1 MTQKKSKSETA
12 VEKSK
17 LLLQPERERSHFKAL
32 LLSNP
37 NYFGN
42 LQLSKLK
49 PVKIIASNRTYEELT
64 CVGFNPEFSR
74 LEGTIRV
81 KQNVGYNGDL
91 CSIGSFEY
99 VRFYLSYDNGLTWI
113 DQGSTKINVHDMTGI
128 KPLDYAVYLDI
139 NPKKMKCDIPNLPLV
154 RAILSWNILPPVNT
168 PNYVPIWG
176 NVEQARIQIAPQHFF
191 FWGDLLEQL
200 QLPEFT
206 QPLFETVNPI
216 ASVQTPAL
224 NVGELHALY
233 EKTDVPVHRYAFNYL
248 QQIVSKHEGVPF
260 TPTMALGSLSNKIDL
275 SKAIDA
281 FIKLDGDT
289 SYEQLTCIGFNTD
302 QDMLEGIIKVK
313 KANGYSGDL
322 CSAGSREYVA
332 FWVDWGLGGG
342 WSYAGGTSVKVV
354 DLGPSFPKDELYYA
368 VFLPIKTAEYQQAC
382 EKGAKIIRLRGILS
396 WATPPSTTN
405 PNYVPT
411 WGNHVDT
418 HIQLKASTGVK
429 TGVDVAGIEAVNVIP
444 VGFIDS
450 NGYVNGDLN
459 GVDPGGEMVDV
470 PFGGLLEITGKITD
484 FPPDVFGGGATPYK
498 FKLMQRQISPSLGSW
513 QPVTD
518 TFYIGITEYIN
529 SIPTSLPLTK
539 QEVDINGWY
548 TLRDDAGGG
557 PNPLR
562 SVNNKRLAVWKTFGL
577 EGTYQIKIEAMNP
590 TTLATWTSNV
600 VNVRLDNTAPTADF
614 QITSGSGDCGDFNT
628 GDIIEGTYA
637 TSDEHFSSMA
647 FEIIPALGGSFT
659 LPLPADRLFVGN
671 GGNVPTTGA
680 SGTWRLDTTGM
691 PRCGYALRYHT
702 EDRTI
707 YGYYSDGINF
717 TVSYTSLTNIKDV
730 GLCLR
735 EG

>member
-1 MTQKKSKSETA
+1 MTQKKSKAEA
-12 VEKSK
+12 VSTK
-17 LLLQPERERSHFKAL
+17 LLAQPERERSHFKAL

-42 LQLSKLK
+42 LQASKLK
-49 PVKIIASNRTYEELT
+49 PVKLIASNRTYEELT
-64 CVGFNPEFSR
+64 CVGFNPEFNR
-74 LEGTIRV
+74 LEATLRI

-91 CSIGSFEY
+91 CSLGSFEY
-99 VRFYLSYDNGLTWI
+99 VRFYLSYDNGVTWD
-113 DQGSTKINVHDMTGI
+113 DQGFSTVNVHDMTGI

-139 NPKKMKCDIPNLPLV
+139 NPKKKSCDTPNLPLV
-154 RAILSWNILPPVNT
+154 RAILSWNSLPPANT
-168 PNYVPIWG
+168 PAYIPVWG
-176 NVEQARIQIAPQHFF
+176 NVEQARIQIAAKQFF
-191 FWGDLLEQL
+191 WWGDLVEQL
-200 QLPEFT
+200 HLPQFT
-206 QPLFETVNPI
+206 EPLFETVNPV
-216 ASVQTPAL
+216 ASIQSPAL
-224 NVGELHALY
+224 NIGELHQIY

-248 QQIVSKHEGVPF
+248 QPIVSKQAGIPYQSS
-260 TPTMALGSLSNKIDL
+260 MALGSIASKIDL

-281 FIKLDGDT
+281 LLKTDGDI
-289 SYEQLTCIGFNTD
+289 SFEELTCIGFNTD
-302 QDMLEGIIKVK
+302 KDMLEGIIRVK
-313 KANGYSGDL
+313 KPNGYSGDL

-354 DLGPSFPKDELYYA
+354 DLGADFPKDSLYYA

-382 EKGAKIIRLRGILS
+382 EKGAKIIKLRAILS
-396 WATPPSTTN
+396 WAVPPSSTN

-411 WGNHVDT
+411 WGNREET
-418 HIQLKASTGVK
+418 HIQLKPSTGVK
-429 TGVDVAGIEAVNVIP
+429 TGENVAGIEAVNNIP

-459 GVDPGGEMVDV
+459 GVLPGGEMVDV
-470 PFGGLLEITGKITD
+470 PFGGLLEITGKVTD

-498 FKLMQRQISPSLGSW
+498 FKVLVRQTSPVIGSW
-513 QPVTD
+513 QPIAD
-518 TFYIGITEYIN
+518 SFYVGITEYIN

-539 QEVDINGWY
+539 QEVDLNGWY

-562 SVNNKRLAVWKTFGL
+562 SVNNKRLAVWKTYGL
-577 EGTYQIKIEAMNP
+577 EGTYQIKIEALNP

-600 VNVRLDNTAPTADF
+600 VSVRLDNTAPTADF
-614 QITSGSGDCGDFNT
+614 EITSGSGDCGDFNT

-637 TSDEHFSSMA
+637 TSDEHFGSMA

-659 LPLPADRLFVGN
+659 QPLPADRLFVGM
-671 GGNVPTTGA
+671 GGNVPTGGA

-702 EDRTI
+702 ADRAI
-707 YGYYSDGINF
+707 VGYYSDSISF
-717 TVSYTSLTNIKDV
+717 TVSYTAHTNLKDV

>member
-1 MTQKKSKSETA
+1 MTQKKSKSEASAT
-12 VEKSK
+12 KTT
-17 LLLQPERERSHFKAL
+17 LLTQPERERSHFKAL
-32 LLSNP
+32 LLSNA

-49 PVKIIASNRTYEELT
+49 PVKIIASNRTYEELN

-74 LEGTIRV
+74 LEATLRI

-91 CSIGSFEY
+91 CSLGSFEY
-99 VRFYLSYDNGLTWI
+99 VRFYLSYDNGLTWQ
-113 DQGSTKINVHDMTGI
+113 DQGYSTVNVHDMTGI

-139 NPKKMKCDIPNLPLV
+139 HPKKFNCHTPNLPLV
-154 RAILSWNILPPVNT
+154 RAILSWNSLPPANS

-176 NVEQARIQIAPQHFF
+176 NSQQVRIQIAPQNFF
-191 FWGDLLEQL
+191 WWGDLVDQLE
-200 QLPEFT
+200 LPEFT
-206 QPLFETVNPI
+206 KPLFETTNPI
-216 ASVQTPAL
+216 ASVQTPPL
-224 NVGELHALY
+224 SVSELHSLY
-233 EKTDVPVHRYAFNYL
+233 EKAEVPVHRYAFPFL
-248 QQIVSKHEGVPF
+248 QQMVSKHAGVPYQSS
-260 TPTMALGSLSNKIDL
+260 MALASISDKVDI

-281 FIKLDGDT
+281 FIKTDGNT
-289 SYEQLTCIGFNTD
+289 SFEELTCIGFNTD
-302 QDMLEGIIKVK
+302 KDMLEGIIKVK
-313 KANGYSGDL
+313 KSNGYSGGL

-354 DLGPSFPKDELYYA
+354 DLGGSFPQDSLYYS

-382 EKGAKIIRLRGILS
+382 EKGAKIIKLRAIMS
-396 WATPPSTTN
+396 WATPPSATN

-411 WGNHVDT
+411 WGNREET
-418 HIQLKASTGVK
+418 HIQLKPSTGIK
-429 TGVDVAGIEAVNVIP
+429 TGEHVAGIEAVNVIP

-459 GVDPGGEMVDV
+459 GVDPGGELVDV
-470 PFGGLLEITGKITD
+470 PFGGLVEITGKVTD
-484 FPPDVFGGGATPYK
+484 FPPDVFGGGATPFK
-498 FKLMQRQISPSLGSW
+498 FKVMQRQISPVVGSW
-513 QPVTD
+513 QPVAD
-518 TFYIGITEYIN
+518 TFYIGITEYIS

-600 VNVRLDNTAPTADF
+600 VNVRLDNTAPVIDF
-614 QITSGSGDCGDFNT
+614 KITSGSGDCGDFNT
-628 GDIIEGTYA
+628 GDIIEGMYSV
-637 TSDEHFSSMA
+637 SDEHFASMT
-647 FEIIPALGGSFT
+647 FEVIPNLGGTFT
-659 LPLPADRLFVGN
+659 DPLPADRLFVGM
-671 GGNVPTTGA
+671 GGNVPTNGA
-680 SGTWRLDTTGM
+680 AGVWKLDTTGM

-702 EDRTI
+702 ADRTI
-707 YGYYSDGINF
+707 FGYYSDGINF
-717 TVSYTSLTNIKDV
+717 TVSYTPLRSIKDV